1 MAAESQLNPTQPV
14 NQQIYRILR
23 RDIVHCLIPPGTPLS
38 EKEVSVRFA
47 VSRQPVREAF

>member
-23 RDIVHCLIPPGTPLS
+23 RD
-38 EKEVSVRFA
+38 
-47 VSRQPVREAF
+47 

>member
-23 RDIVHCLIPPGTPLS
+23 RDIV
-38 EKEVSVRFA
+38 
-47 VSRQPVREAF
+47 

>member
-47 VSRQPVREAF
+47 

>member
-23 RDIVHCLIPPGTPLS
+23 RDI
-38 EKEVSVRFA
+38 
-47 VSRQPVREAF
+47 